1 MEFVIMNTI
10 RKIFLLTYGT
20 ILMDGEP
27 LQKYLRTLADTNSA
41 ERLLSWDYY
50 LPVDVADHIEVALKI
65 IQQVSDKVNSG

>member
-1 MEFVIMNTI
+1 MEFVIMKTI
-10 RKIFLLTYGT
+10 RKIFLLTYVT

-27 LQKYLRTLADTNSA
+27 LQKDLGTLADTTSA

-50 LPVDVADHIEVALKI
+50 LPVDVGDHIEVALKT